1 MEWHGHVSHS
11 TERGYVADA
20 CRRAVVQGAASV
32 GVADSISRAAVHDG
46 TSGGV
51 SQSLETSHRCKSNRG
66 PGDDPL
72 RKPAKPKRG
81 GRRRSR
87 RRSRRRNGRRRRRGI
102 RQRSTR
108 RGRRRSGHRSRCK
121 SGDINAVVVGLLL
134 GLVDF

>member
-1 MEWHGHVSHS
+1 MEWHGSVSHS

-20 CRRAVVQGAASV
+20 CRRAVVQCATSV

-46 TSGGV
+46 TSGGA
-51 SQSLETSHRCKSNRG
+51 SQSLETSHCCISNRD

-81 GRRRSR
+81 GRRR
-87 RRSRRRNGRRRRRGI
+87 NGRRRRRGI
-102 RQRSTR
+102 RRRSTR
-108 RGRRRSGHRSRCK
+108 RRRCRSGHRSRCK

>member
-1 MEWHGHVSHS
+1 MEWHGSVSHS

-46 TSGGV
+46 ASGGA
-51 SQSLETSHRCKSNRG
+51 SHSLETSHCCKSNRG
-66 PGDDPL
+66 PRDDPL

-81 GRRRSR
+81 GRRRNG
-87 RRSRRRNGRRRRRGI
+87 RRNGRRRRRGI
-102 RQRSTR
+102 RRRNTR
-108 RGRRRSGHRSRCK
+108 RRRRRSGHRSRCK

-134 GLVDF
+134 DLVGF